1 MDTLSRLEACRMA
14 LAAQGL
20 AGGRLG
26 LTGRGGVDRVLDRL
40 GLVQIDSVNVLARA
54 HYVPLYARLGPYPTR
69 HLDEAAHHPARRRL
83 FEYWGHEASFLR
95 LDLHPALRWRM
106 ARARDGQGIY
116 GGLARFRAER
126 PDFIARV
133 LAEVAARGPLS
144 ARELSEGG
152 RAAGAW
158 WGWSDGKRALEY
170 LFWAGL
176 VTTHG
181 RRGFERLYDLPERVL
196 PADVLARPTPDPAQ
210 AHRTLLGVAA
220 RALGVATAGD
230 LADYFRLD
238 PADAR
243 ARVPELV
250 EAGELVPVSVEGWDK
265 PAYRAR
271 DAVLP
276 RGVRGRSL
284 VSPFDPLIWHRGRA
298 ERLFGLRY
306 RIEIYVP
313 EAQRQHG
320 YYVLPFLMGA
330 RMAARLDLKADRARR
345 TLVVC
350 AAHLE
355 PGAEPGETVAALT
368 AEFAHLMAW
377 LDLDALAVMP
387 RGDLAPA
394 LAQAAATLSPSDSEP
409 VDASAVTTPA
419 EPPHSDA

>member
-1 MDTLSRLEACRMA
+1 MDTLSRAEACRMA

-20 AGGRLG
+20 AGARFG
-26 LTGRGGVDRVLDRL
+26 LTGRAGVDRVLDRL

-83 FEYWGHEASFLR
+83 FEYWGHEASLVR

-106 ARARDGQGIY
+106 ARARDGLGIY

-126 PDFIARV
+126 PDFIAHV
-133 LAEVAARGPLS
+133 LTEIAERGPLS

-152 RAAGAW
+152 REAGSW

-176 VTTHG
+176 VTTQA
-181 RRGFERLYDLPERVL
+181 RRGFERVYDLPERVI
-196 PADVLARPTPDPAQ
+196 PADILAQSTPEPAR
-210 AHRTLLGVAA
+210 AHRTLLTVAA

-230 LADYFRLD
+230 LRDYFRLD
-238 PADAR
+238 PTDAHPR
-243 ARVPELV
+243 IPELV
-250 EAGELVPVSVEGWDK
+250 EAGEIVPVTVEGWDK

-271 DAVLP
+271 DAALP
-276 RGVRGRSL
+276 RAVRGRSL
-284 VSPFDPLIWHRGRA
+284 ISPFDPLIWHRGRA

-313 EAQRQHG
+313 EAQRLHG

-330 RMAARLDLKADRARR
+330 RMAARLDLKADRAARR
-345 TLVVC
+345 LIVC

-355 PGAEPGETVAALT
+355 PGADRGETVAALKGEL
-368 AEFAHLMAW
+368 AVLMAW
-377 LDLDALAVMP
+377 LGLDTLAIAP
-387 RGDLAPA
+387 RGDLAA
-394 LAQAAATLSPSDSEP
+394 DLAAATDPPASLPSGIR
-409 VDASAVTTPA
+409 DAPALTTLADP
-419 EPPHSDA
+419 S